1 MTIEELTYQIKEELT
16 FINNIK
22 NEISK
27 IIIGQKKLIDSLLIG
42 IFTNGHILVEGVP
55 GLAKTTTVK
64 VLSELMN
71 LNSKRIQFTPDLL
84 PADLIGTEVYVPKE
98 GTFNTKKGPIFTNI
112 LIADEIN
119 RAPSKVQSA
128 LLEAMQE
135 KQVTIGDK
143 TFYLEEPFIVLATQ
157 NPIEQEGTYS
167 LPEAQA
173 DRFMFKIKV
182 SYPSKEEEKEILKKM
197 SISRDIHLNK
207 LIQKEDIF
215 KIRTL
220 IEKIYLD
227 DKLQDYIID
236 LVFATREPYKY
247 GIDLK
252 DIIDFGVSPRATIY
266 LARASKCKAF
276 LNGRAYVIPSDI
288 KDICYDIMRHRLI
301 LSYEAIAENI
311 DSDYV
316 INKILDSIEVP

>member
-1 MTIEELTYQIKEELT
+1 MSIEELSYQIKEELS
-16 FINNIK
+16 FINEIK

-27 IIIGQKKLIDSLLIG
+27 SIVGQKKMIDSLLMG
-42 IFTNGHILVEGVP
+42 IFANGHILIEGVP

-64 VLSELMN
+64 ILSELMS

-84 PADLIGTEVYVPKE
+84 PADLIGTEIYIPKE
-98 GTFNTKKGPIFTNI
+98 GIFTTKKGPIFTNI

-119 RAPSKVQSA
+119 RSPSKVQSA

-135 KQVTIGDK
+135 KQVTIGDN

-197 SISRDIHLNK
+197 SVSYQPELNK
-207 LIQKEDIF
+207 LINKENIF
-215 KIRTL
+215 KIRNL

-236 LVFATREPYKY
+236 LVFATREPAKY
-247 GIDLK
+247 GLDLSE
-252 DIIDFGVSPRATIY
+252 IIEFGVSPRATIY
-266 LARASKCKAF
+266 LAKASKCKAF
-276 LNGRAYVIPSDI
+276 LNGRAYVTPNDI
-288 KDICYDIMRHRLI
+288 KDICFDIMRHRLL
-301 LSYEAIAENI
+301 LSYEASAENI

-316 INKILDSIEVP
+316 ISKILDGVEVP

>member
-1 MTIEELTYQIKEELT
+1 MSIEELSYQIKEELS
-16 FINNIK
+16 FVNEIK
-22 NEISK
+22 NEIAKS
-27 IIIGQKKLIDSLLIG
+27 IVGQKKMIDSLLMG
-42 IFTNGHILVEGVP
+42 LFTNGHILIEGVP

-64 VLSELMN
+64 ILSELMS

-84 PADLIGTEVYVPKE
+84 PADLIGTEIYIPKE
-98 GTFNTKKGPIFTNI
+98 GAFTTKKGPIFTNI

-119 RAPSKVQSA
+119 RSPSKVQSA

-135 KQVTIGDK
+135 KQVTIGDN

-197 SISRDIHLNK
+197 SVSYKPELNK
-207 LIQKEDIF
+207 LIKKEDIF
-215 KIRTL
+215 KIRNL

-236 LVFATREPYKY
+236 LVFATREPAKY
-247 GIDLK
+247 GLDLSE
-252 DIIDFGVSPRATIY
+252 IIEFGVSPRATIY
-266 LARASKCKAF
+266 LAKASKCKAF
-276 LNGRAYVIPSDI
+276 LNGRAYVTPNDI
-288 KDICYDIMRHRLI
+288 KDICFDIMRHRLL
-301 LSYEAIAENI
+301 LSYEASAENI

-316 INKILDSIEVP
+316 ISKILDGVEVP